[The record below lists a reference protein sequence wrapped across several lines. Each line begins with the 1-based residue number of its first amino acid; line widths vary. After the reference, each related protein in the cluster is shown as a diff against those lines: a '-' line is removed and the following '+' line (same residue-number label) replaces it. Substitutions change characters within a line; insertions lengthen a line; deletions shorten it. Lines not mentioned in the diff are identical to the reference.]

1 MTAAMQSM
9 YKDTIELLGE
19 LDERQLFA
27 VHSIIVELSAKNT
40 GWESPLG
47 ISTEEQLW
55 SHIDH
60 SLAQAKAGMGRD
72 ADDVINDLMREYA

>member
-9 YKDTIELLGE
+9 YNDTIELLGK
-19 LDERQLFA
+19 LDERQLLA
-27 VHSIIVELSAKNT
+27 VHSIIVELSAKNSV
-40 GWESPLG
+40 WESPLG

-60 SLAQAKAGMGRD
+60 SLAQAKAGIGRE
-72 ADDVINDLMREYA
+72 ADDVINDLLKEYA